1 MDSPADP
8 TLSSARRR
16 EALFVAIPALGH
28 LNPLVAQA
36 RALRRRGWEVR
47 LASTID
53 VQQALAGSAPELEF
67 VPLGA
72 DPRGGRALAEL
83 QSQAAAHADF
93 LAGTVAIMRWVNAL
107 WPVMFD
113 GLMAY
118 LDQHRPDIV
127 VADLVTTA
135 AVDAAQ
141 QAGVRYVVNN
151 ADLLTAVSVAIL
163 PPAPE
168 VPLLFSKR
176 SISQIGRLDRLLN
189 PARRLLGATVVD
201 LTLGRELNALRRTR
215 GLASISLTRR
225 LADAL
230 ILTDSAFGLE
240 YPRSLPPLLQLVG
253 PMVDGATREPPL
265 PDELRQW
272 LDVGPPVVFVNMGTF
287 ARPTSPV
294 TQILAAGLASDRWRV
309 LWVLREGQPPLP
321 SDVRVEPWV
330 ASQIG
335 VLAHPNVRAFV
346 THCGI
351 NSVHEALVAG
361 TPIVGIPLLADQYDM
376 ALRVQDAGV
385 GLLLDKLRF
394 STSDLRRAVDQVV
407 CDERFRRPMPA
418 LQRGFRLA
426 GGVERAADLIEHAAT
441 FGVDHW
447 RVPQ

>member
-1 MDSPADP
+1 
-8 TLSSARRR
+8 
-16 EALFVAIPALGH
+16 
-28 LNPLVAQA
+28 
-36 RALRRRGWEVR
+36 LRRRGWAVR
-47 LASTID
+47 LAST
-53 VQQALAGSAPELEF
+53 VEAQRALGRSAPDLEF

-72 DPRGGRALAEL
+72 DPRGPRALAEL
-83 QSQAAAHADF
+83 QSQAAASADF
-93 LAGTVAIMRWVNAL
+93 LAGSVAIMRWVNAL

-113 GLMAY
+113 GLTA
-118 LDQHRPDIV
+118 HVARHPPDIV

-151 ADLLTAVSVAIL
+151 ADLLTAISVSIL
-163 PPAPE
+163 PPAPD

-215 GLASISLTRR
+215 GLAPITLTHR
-225 LADAL
+225 LANTL
-230 ILTDSAFGLE
+230 ILTDSAFDLE
-240 YPRSLPPLLQLVG
+240 YPRPLPPLLQLVG
-253 PMVDGATREPPL
+253 PMVDGPGSEPPL

-272 LDVGPPVVFVNMGTF
+272 LDVGPPVVFVNLGTF
-287 ARPTSPV
+287 ARPTSPL
-294 TQILAAGLASDRWRV
+294 TRTLAAGLASDRWRA

-321 SDVRVEPWV
+321 HDVRVEPWV
-330 ASQIG
+330 ASQIR

-346 THCGI
+346 SHCGI
-351 NSVHEALVAG
+351 NSVHEALVVG

-385 GLLLDKLRF
+385 GVLLDKLRF
-394 STSDLRRAVDQVV
+394 AASDLRRAVDQVV
-407 CDERFRRPMPA
+407 GDERFRRPMPA
-418 LQRGFRLA
+418 LQRSFRLA

-441 FGVDHW
+441 FGVGHW